1 MTRLKTRKEIERDP
15 NLIVPIAFDDIF
27 KTIFGKEENADIT
40 AYLIS
45 LLLKIP
51 YERVKG
57 KIIFKSNTHNKN
69 RTLEKNSEKDI
80 VFLVDTSEAM
90 KINLEMNF
98 RDYLEQQIIDRNV
111 YFFYLIYLEE
121 EIY

>member
-1 MTRLKTRKEIERDP
+1 MTRLKTRKEIKRDP

-27 KTIFGKEENADIT
+27 KTIFGKEENTDIT

-69 RTLEKNSEKDI
+69 RSSEKNSEKDI